1 MRQLFRLTIA
11 MLAICHAAFLT
22 TGTRAAADF
31 PPLPP
36 LCSDIAFEDDAFVA
50 CTVDPQQYAIRLHL
64 DDATGRP
71 YGSVTNFARSG
82 PPVLFS
88 MNAGMYL
95 RDLHPQGLFVED
107 GRTISPLNTAT
118 GEGNFHLMPNGVLV
132 ITQSG
137 ATRVVPGP
145 TFRPTND
152 IAFATQSGPM
162 LVIDGA
168 LHPAFSENGTSRYV
182 RNGVGVR
189 EDGVVVFA
197 ISRDEVSFG
206 RFARLFRDALHC
218 PNALYLDGF
227 VSALAND
234 DEIVAGGNHKAGP
247 IVSVA
252 PR

>member
-1 MRQLFRLTIA
+1 MRQLFSLTIA
-11 MLAICHAAFLT
+11 MLAIFHASLLT
-22 TGTRAAADF
+22 TATMAAAVS
-31 PPLPP
+31 PQLPP
-36 LCSDIAFEDDAFVA
+36 LCSNIDFEEDAFVA
-50 CTVDPQQYAIRLHL
+50 CTVDPQRYAIRLHL
-64 DDATGRP
+64 DDASGRP
-71 YGSVTNFARSG
+71 YGSLTNFARLG
-82 PPVLFS
+82 PSVLFS

-95 RDLHPQGLFVED
+95 RDLHPQGLFIED
-107 GRTISPLNTAT
+107 GRTISQINTAT
-118 GEGNFHLMPNGVLV
+118 GEGNFYMMPNGVL
-132 ITQSG
+132 IIGQSG
-137 ATRVVPGP
+137 ATRVVPGQSFTP
-145 TFRPTND
+145 THD

-168 LHPAFSENGTSRYV
+168 LHPAFSENGTSHYV

-197 ISRDEVSFG
+197 LSRDEVSFG

-234 DEIVAGGNHKAGP
+234 NEVVVGGNYQAGP
-247 IVSVA
+247 IVSVT

>member
-1 MRQLFRLTIA
+1 MRQLFSLTFA
-11 MLAICHAAFLT
+11 MLAIFHAALLT
-22 TGTRAAADF
+22 TATRAAADF

-36 LCSDIAFEDDAFVA
+36 LCSDIKFEDDAFVA
-50 CTVDPQQYAIRLHL
+50 CTVDPHQYAIRLHL
-64 DDATGRP
+64 DDAAGRP
-71 YGSVTNFARSG
+71 YVSLTNFARLG
-82 PPVLFS
+82 PSVLFS

-107 GRTISPLNTAT
+107 GRTISRLNTAT
-118 GEGNFHLMPNGVLV
+118 GEGNFHLMPNGVLA

-137 ATRVVPGP
+137 ATRVVPSQ
-145 TFRPTND
+145 TYRPTSD
-152 IAFATQSGPM
+152 LAFATQSGPM
-162 LVIDGA
+162 LVINGA

-197 ISRDEVSFG
+197 ISRDKVSFG

-234 DEIVAGGNHKAGP
+234 NEVVVGGNYQAGP
-247 IVSVA
+247 IVSVT